1 MSPPDF
7 ETRVG
12 ILKNKADQLN
22 LDIDDDILFYIAEQ
36 IKSNTRQL
44 EGIIKKLHAYV
55 TIHSNNLSLPLVQR
69 YVKDVVIETM
79 PDPITVDKILDEVS
93 RTFNIPVSDILSKK
107 KTADIAYAR
116 QVSMYII
123 SQLILISSTE
133 IGKHFNKD
141 HTTVLYNIDKMHW

>member
-1 MSPPDF
+1 
-7 ETRVG
+7 
-12 ILKNKADQLN
+12 
-22 LDIDDDILFYIAEQ
+22 
-36 IKSNTRQL
+36 
-44 EGIIKKLHAYV
+44 
-55 TIHSNNLSLPLVQR
+55 
-69 YVKDVVIETM
+69 M

-141 HTTVLYNIDKMHW
+141 HTTVLYNIDKIKKIIKINETEKKLIDDIIKNIKA